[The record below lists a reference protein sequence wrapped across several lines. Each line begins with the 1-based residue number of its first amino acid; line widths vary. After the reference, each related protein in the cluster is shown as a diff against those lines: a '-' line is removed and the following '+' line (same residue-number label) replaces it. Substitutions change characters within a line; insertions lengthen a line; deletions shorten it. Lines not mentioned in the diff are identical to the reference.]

1 MQMAQIQQNYQETII
16 ESDGSRTVI
25 VSGEKI
31 EGISSALK
39 SETRREIIKILRKE
53 PMDVSRLAA
62 NLKQTE
68 ANISA
73 QIQLL
78 QKVGIVKSRYEP
90 GGHGV
95 RKICEVTIDRIVIEL
110 E

>member
-1 MQMAQIQQNYQETII
+1 MAQIQQNYQDTII
-16 ESDGSRTVI
+16 EADGSRTVI
-25 VSGEKI
+25 VSGDKI
-31 EGISSALK
+31 EGIASALK
-39 SETRREIIKILRKE
+39 SETRREIIKILHKE

-62 NLKQTE
+62 KLAQTE

-78 QKVGIVKSRYEP
+78 QKVGVVKSRYEP

-95 RKICEVTIDRIVIEL
+95 RKICEVTIDRVVFEL

>member
-1 MQMAQIQQNYQETII
+1 MAQIQQDYQDTIV
-16 ESDGSRTVI
+16 ESDGSRTMLA
-25 VSGEKI
+25 SGKNV
-31 EGISSALK
+31 EGIASALK

-53 PMDVSRLAA
+53 PLDVSRLAQK
-62 NLKQTE
+62 LSQTE

-95 RKICEVTIDRIVIEL
+95 RKICEVNLDRIIIEL